1 MKERFEGDGR
11 PNLVD
16 ALKRQEFVNGNVDLA
31 NAMSEQ
37 GNLIE
42 FGKGDKL
49 ILEEGEDDDI
59 FLIVAGSV
67 AIVVKGSGRSGRRG
81 FRRAGCDDCFDRNDT
96 GGERCAGARNT

>member
-59 FLIVAGSV
+59 FLNCGRLCCYCRQRERNRNAKGGS
-67 AIVVKGSGRSGRRG
+67 ACR
-81 FRRAGCDDCFDRNDT
+81 
-96 GGERCAGARNT
+96 